1 MIFSET
7 KLKGAYIIEATPIK
21 DNRGF
26 FSRTWCKRELEQH
39 GLDTN
44 IVQCNI
50 SYNLKKGTLRGM
62 HYQKNPYS
70 EVKYVRCIK
79 GALYDVIVDLRED
92 SKTFGQWIGVELTEE
107 NKRALYIPKGFAHG
121 FETLLDNTYLYYQVT
136 EYYTPEAEGGIR
148 WNDPKFNI
156 IWPIDNPVVMSS
168 KDNSWPLFLGGRKNE
183 GKII

>member
-1 MIFSET
+1 MIFNET
-7 KLKGAYIIEATPIK
+7 KLKGAYIIEAAPVK

-26 FSRTWCKRELEQH
+26 FSRVWCKREFEEYE
-39 GLDTN
+39 LDTN

-79 GALYDVIVDLRED
+79 GALYDVIIDMREN

-107 NKRALYIPKGFAHG
+107 NRKALYIPKGFAHG
-121 FETLLDNTYLYYQVT
+121 FETLMDNTYLYYQVS
-136 EYYTPEAEGGIR
+136 EYYKTDAEGGIR
-148 WNDPKFNI
+148 WNDPQFNI
-156 IWPIDNPVVMSS
+156 IWPIGEPKVISN
-168 KDNSWPLFLGGRKNE
+168 KDKNWPLFK
-183 GKII
+183 K